1 MQEASSRHP
10 ILTDSLCGAPRGL
23 KLAAQSTMTI
33 QSLWNGVDMIFPE
46 AGPMVIENITTPVIF
61 AGKDAEKPVA
71 VEGILV
77 SVAR

>member
-1 MQEASSRHP
+1 
-10 ILTDSLCGAPRGL
+10 
-23 KLAAQSTMTI
+23 MTI

-61 AGKDAEKPVA
+61 AGKDAEKPEA